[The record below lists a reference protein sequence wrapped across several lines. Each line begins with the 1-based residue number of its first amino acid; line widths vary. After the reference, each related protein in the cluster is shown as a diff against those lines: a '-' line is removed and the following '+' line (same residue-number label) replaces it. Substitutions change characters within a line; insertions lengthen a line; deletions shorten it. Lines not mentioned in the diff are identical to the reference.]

1 MEKRLSNYSLDEI
14 ESAKGKIKMLETR
27 RKEFKI
33 LKNKLEERLD
43 FEVTNYIIDDIL
55 DYETY
60 HHTCLM
66 INLAVVNNRL
76 SIENGDRLK
85 VELKTMFNITS
96 DYDTFD
102 RKVYIANT
110 FDFDAWYEK
119 YSTVEMVD
127 LKELLTKTE
136 IELIKKLKIEVKNK
150 IYTEQEFEFL
160 NMDLLDYYRNEKEM
174 DEEEL
179 KESKDLPEGVS
190 REDYNNLLDKINEIA
205 INKNF

>member
-66 INLAVVNNRL
+66 INLAVINNRL

-110 FDFDAWYEK
+110 FDIDAWYEK

-127 LKELLTKTE
+127 LKELLTKAE
-136 IELIKKLKIEVKNK
+136 IELIKKLNIEVKNK